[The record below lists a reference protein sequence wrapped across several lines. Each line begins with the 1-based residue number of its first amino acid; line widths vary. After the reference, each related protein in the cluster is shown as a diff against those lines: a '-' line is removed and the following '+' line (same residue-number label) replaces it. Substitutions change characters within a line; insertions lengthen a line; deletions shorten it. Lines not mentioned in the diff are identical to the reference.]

1 MSAFLNYDYI
11 LMTIVGEDENVSK
24 ILSISSKFTEIRQ
37 NLQFNQ
43 NSFVDMERKKS
54 GKSVSD

>member
-11 LMTIVGEDENVSK
+11 LMTIVGQDENVSK
-24 ILSISSKFTEIRQ
+24 ILSISSKFAEICQ

-54 GKSVSD
+54 GKSVSE

>member
-11 LMTIVGEDENVSK
+11 LMTIVGQDENVSK

-54 GKSVSD
+54 GKSVSE